1 MVSIRAVTSIWA
13 CGQSGQEFSTD
24 TRTGRSQA
32 SGVERAGARVGR
44 GRRTRHPRFAS
55 LFRRDRA
62 TDAATPSMASDSA
75 VTLVEQWLLFEETA
89 CYLLTDW
96 LIAASRDP
104 GPEPSATDVI
114 NELGTLGVKLHH
126 ILRAGVP
133 DTGHRHP
140 PNQ

>member
-1 MVSIRAVTSIWA
+1 
-13 CGQSGQEFSTD
+13 
-24 TRTGRSQA
+24 
-32 SGVERAGARVGR
+32 
-44 GRRTRHPRFAS
+44 
-55 LFRRDRA
+55 
-62 TDAATPSMASDSA
+62 MASDSA

-133 DTGHRHP
+133 DTGHGHP